1 MNEKISL
8 KHWVSSI
15 SRWPLGMV
23 LTASISVMLP
33 AMADKKD
40 GVMPTFADSLL
51 LEPAQPATQAGV
63 AESEAVRAVLAQ
75 KSAGENVAADQPL
88 DVFYAQLGNALVWQ
102 SERRVNAL
110 VEALSELTGD
120 GLTVEDY
127 AIDKLLSDYKA
138 SRAADVAG
146 KADFDIDATHQ
157 LLKALTHL
165 QNGKTDPRRLV
176 PDWDGPEG
184 SPLPMADI
192 IQRLLADDVAGAF
205 ERVRPGQAHYQ
216 ALRQA
221 LAEYRAMDQ
230 ASVAFF
236 PPRDE
241 ALRQGDRHPDVMTLR
256 QRLTYWGATGL
267 LTGQVEA
274 YPALGLES
282 NDPEFFDSELEGAV
296 KRFQRRH
303 LLKDDGVVGRNTR
316 EALNASIAS
325 RIDQLR
331 VNLERARWLAPVFEQ
346 QPPRLWV
353 DLAGYS
359 LIYVRPSGERWQSR
373 VVVGSAGRET
383 PVIHSRL
390 THLTIN
396 PSWTLPPTIMRED
409 ILPQVRRDPDY
420 LERRNMQVIDYS
432 GQPLAASEIDWESP
446 GDIMIRQP
454 AGSANPLG
462 GIVIRFPNSEMIYLH
477 DTPSRS
483 LFGRERRALS
493 SGCVRVEGVDELAK
507 KLLEDSGS
515 RQGLQT
521 LKRSSRSD
529 IQVNLPEQIPVA
541 LHYLTAWPDVDGE
554 VTFRADIYQRDSRI
568 LTALDQDR

>member
-8 KHWVSSI
+8 QHWVSTRC
-15 SRWPLGMV
+15 RWPLGIV

-40 GVMPTFADSLL
+40 KVMPTFTDSLL
-51 LEPAQPATQAGV
+51 LEPAHPATQAQV
-63 AESEAVRAVLAQ
+63 TESEAVRAVLAQ

-88 DVFYAQLGNALVWQ
+88 EFFYAQLGNALLWQ
-102 SERRVNAL
+102 NERRVNAL
-110 VEALSELTGD
+110 VEALRELTGD
-120 GLTVEDY
+120 GLTAEDY
-127 AIDKLLSDYKA
+127 AIDKLLSDYKF
-138 SRAADVAG
+138 SRAADAAG

-157 LLKALTHL
+157 LLNALTHL
-165 QNGKTDPRRLV
+165 QNGKTDPHRLV
-176 PDWDGPEG
+176 SGWDGPE
-184 SPLPMADI
+184 SRPLPMADI

-205 ERVRPGQAHYQ
+205 ERVRPRQAHYK

-221 LAEYRAMDQ
+221 LAEYRGMDQ

-267 LTGQVEA
+267 FTGQVEA

-282 NDPEFFDSELEGAV
+282 NDPELFDSELEGAV

-454 AGSANPLG
+454 AGRANPLG
-462 GIVIRFPNSEMIYLH
+462 GVVIRFPNSDMIYLH

-541 LHYLTAWPDVDGE
+541 LHYLTAWPDADGE
-554 VTFRADIYQRDSRI
+554 ITFRADIYQRDSRI